1 MAAIGQSNH
10 NFATVQLARYVTA
23 VANKGTVYNYTLLKQ
38 VTDNKGKVLKK
49 YNPSVKNQMDNIEE
63 STWKA
68 IQNGNRLVVANTA
81 EFKDFP
87 IVAAGKTGT
96 AQQVP
101 TRGNH
106 ALFVGYAP
114 FKKPE
119 ISIVTRI
126 AYGYTSHNAADVSAQ
141 VLKYYFNL
149 EDKKELL
156 NGKATNVSNTTNG
169 FTD

>member
-1 MAAIGQSNH
+1 MASIGQSNH
-10 NFATVQLARYVTA
+10 NFATVHLARYVTA
-23 VANKGTVYNYTLLKQ
+23 VANRGTVYDYTLLKQ
-38 VTDNKGKVLKK
+38 LTDNEGNIIEE
-49 YNPSVKNQMDNIEE
+49 YHPAVKNKMDNIAD
-63 STWKA
+63 SSWDA
-68 IQNGNRLVVANTA
+68 IQEGNRLVVAGSP
-81 EFKDFP
+81 EFQNFP

-96 AQQVP
+96 AQQVK

-119 ISIVTRI
+119 ISIATKI

-141 VLKYYFNL
+141 ILKYYFKL
-149 EDKKELL
+149 EDADTLL
-156 NGKATNVSNTTNG
+156 NGQAENVNNTSNG